1 MVYGLALGP
10 GDPELV
16 TVKALRI
23 LNESDVIFYP
33 GSLIKGEKKSF
44 TYPILEYH
52 GLTNKI
58 LKGFFLD
65 MSLDRTF
72 TNRVYD
78 QTLTDISVFYHQGKK
93 VAVVCE
99 GDISL
104 YASFSYLLER
114 LKKHNI
120 AVTLIPGINAFSLG
134 AAQHQIPLSLLNDKI
149 VILPREKDIKKLEA
163 YLKAF
168 QTVVLMKIKTIWTV
182 LQDFLSQGNYD
193 FYYCER
199 LGTDTE
205 FISTDLQTISTREI
219 PYFSLL
225 ILKKPSEND

>member
-10 GDPELV
+10 GDPELI

-33 GSLIKGEKKSF
+33 GSFIKGEKKSF

-52 GLTNKI
+52 GLTDKI

-65 MSLDRTF
+65 MSLDRAF
-72 TNRVYD
+72 TNQVYD
-78 QTLTDISVFYHQGKK
+78 QTLVDIKAYYSQDKK
-93 VAVVCE
+93 IAIVCE

-114 LKKHNI
+114 LKYHSMP
-120 AVTLIPGINAFSLG
+120 VTLVPGINAFSLG
-134 AAQHQIPLSLLNDKI
+134 AAKHQVPLSLLDDKI
-149 VILPREKDIKKLEA
+149 VILPREKDINKLEE
-163 YLKAF
+163 YLNVF
-168 QTVVLMKIKTIWTV
+168 QTVVLMKIKSIWTV
-182 LQDFLSQGNYD
+182 LQDFLSKEGNCD

-199 LGTDTE
+199 LGTNSE
-205 FISTDLQTISTREI
+205 FISTDLATISKRQI

-225 ILKKPSEND
+225 ILKKTP